1 MKNKGFTLAEVLIT
15 LGIIGVI
22 SALTLPTFTQ
32 KTSGAK
38 IGPQL
43 AKAVSTYEQAA
54 KAVLAEEDTD
64 SLLAAAD
71 NTTDLINKMG
81 RYMNGGVDTR
91 DPIFTLKD
99 GVSYYYKFQLR
110 TPSATDS
117 KYAKEVPLVE
127 NTKTGLLTIDL
138 NGSAGPNQYG
148 RDRFAFTPWAD
159 GSLRAKGARDWYTW
173 NKSGQ
178 DSFDDSEWWGAS
190 EKCPDNRKPGDAT
203 YCAGSIFENGLQ
215 VMYK

>member
-1 MKNKGFTLAEVLIT
+1 MKNKGFTLAEVLVT

-64 SLLAAAD
+64 SLLAAA
-71 NTTDLINKMG
+71 NSTTDLIEKMG
-81 RYMNGGVDTR
+81 RYMNGSADTK
-91 DPIFTLKD
+91 DPTFTLKD
-99 GVSYYYKFQLR
+99 GVAYYYKFELR

-127 NTKTGLLTIDL
+127 DTKSAPLTIDL
-138 NGSAGPNQYG
+138 NGNAGPNQYG

-159 GSLRAKGARDWYTW
+159 GSLRAKGARGWYTW
-173 NKSGQ
+173 NKSGY
-178 DSFDDSEWWGAS
+178 DTFDDSEWYGATG
-190 EKCPDNRKPGDAT
+190 KCPNNLKPGDAK
-203 YCAGSIFENGLQ
+203 YCTGSIFENGLQ